1 MTSPPTP
8 HDDGALRRQ
17 LDQLRVL
24 YALTETLMA
33 STDVA
38 QMYDAAMDGFR
49 GALAVERVSFLLSEA
64 DGVPRFRAWRGLS
77 DTYRRAV
84 EGHNFW
90 APDDPNPTPVVVA
103 DVATDPS
110 MAAFRDVALAEGIAS
125 LVAVPLVVR
134 GRTIGKCMLYFD
146 RPRVLSPDELRL
158 AHTVADHVAF
168 AVERKRAGDDLE
180 ASSALLRAIVDGT
193 PGIVLVKDRAGRYL
207 LANRAAMEFSG
218 PRSPLLGE
226 RASDVLDPDNARIV
240 PEFDRLVIEEGRTV
254 RHDLLMA
261 DSHGTARAFHA
272 TRGPILGAQGDV
284 AGIFVILHDVTEREA
299 AERQVR
305 ENEERFRSLLQN
317 ASDITSVLGPD
328 GTIKYES
335 PAFYRLLGWNEAEIL
350 GRNAFEF
357 VHPDDRDLVM
367 DVFAEALRTE
377 RESRPVEF
385 RFRRADGSYL
395 TLEAKGVNRLADPL
409 IAGVIV
415 NSRDVTER
423 NRLAEELRQ
432 AQKMEAI
439 GRLAGGIAHDFNNL
453 LTVIGGYSEA
463 ALFEQDP
470 AEVRHC
476 LEEVRRASDRASKL
490 TTQLLAFARRRVIT
504 PSAVDLNAAI
514 AGLVDM
520 LQRLIGTDVRLET
533 ALGPHVGAI
542 RVDRGQLEQVVM
554 NLAINARDAMPQ
566 GGTLTLSTAAD
577 DAGDAVLTVQD
588 TGRGMDRETVAHM
601 FEPFFTTKGPG
612 QGTGLGLAT
621 VYGIVTQHGG
631 TIAVDSAP
639 GRGTSFRITFPREPG
654 DAASLRPPADLR
666 TDTAGSETILL
677 VEDEPMVRGLV
688 RTMLRSRGY
697 TVLEASSGEE
707 AMERFAGRLD
717 DIQLLLTDVVMPGI
731 NGRVLAETLT
741 TRRPSLKVLFMS
753 GYTEDAVLGAQRRD
767 VQFLQKPFAPDVL
780 RAKVR
785 EVLDTPPAVPAA

>member
-1 MTSPPTP
+1 MTSPLTP
-8 HDDGALRRQ
+8 HDDGALRHQ

-49 GALAVERVSFLLSEA
+49 GALAVERVSILLSEA

-84 EGHNFW
+84 EGHSFW

-103 DVATDPS
+103 DVAADPS

-193 PGIVLVKDRAGRYL
+193 PDIVLVKDRAGRYL
-207 LANRAAMEFSG
+207 LANRAATEFAG
-218 PRSPLLGE
+218 QRSALLGE
-226 RASDVLDPDNARIV
+226 RASEVLDPNNARAV
-240 PEFDRLVIEEGRTV
+240 PEFDRLVMDEGRTI
-254 RHDLLMA
+254 RHDLVA
-261 DSHGTARAFHA
+261 PDEHGGLHAFHA
-272 TRGPILGAQGDV
+272 TRGPIFGAQGEV
-284 AGIFVILHDVTEREA
+284 SGVFVILHDVTEREA
-299 AERQVR
+299 VQRQVR

-317 ASDITSVLGPD
+317 ASDITSVLGQD

-335 PAFYRLLGWNEAEIL
+335 PAFYRLLGWTEAEIL
-350 GRNAFEF
+350 GRNAFEL

-377 RESRPVEF
+377 RESLPVEF
-385 RFRRADGSYL
+385 RYRRADGSYVV
-395 TLEAKGVNRLADPL
+395 LEAKGVNRLRDPL

-432 AQKMEAI
+432 AQKVEAI

-514 AGLVDM
+514 AALVDM

-533 ALGPHVGAI
+533 GLGPHVGAI

-566 GGTLTLSTAAD
+566 GGTLTLSTAVD

-588 TGRGMDRETVAHM
+588 TGRG
-601 FEPFFTTKGPG
+601 
-612 QGTGLGLAT
+612 
-621 VYGIVTQHGG
+621 
-631 TIAVDSAP
+631 
-639 GRGTSFRITFPREPG
+639 TSFRITFPREPG
-654 DAASLRPPADLR
+654 GTASLRPPADLR

-707 AMERFAGRLD
+707 AMERYAGRLD

-767 VQFLQKPFAPDVL
+767 VQFLQKPFAPDAL

>member
-1 MTSPPTP
+1 MTAPFSPR
-8 HDDGALRRQ
+8 DDGALRHQ
-17 LDQLRVL
+17 PDQLRVL
-24 YALTETLMA
+24 YALTDTLMA

-38 QMYDAAMDGFR
+38 QMYDAAMDAFR
-49 GALAVERVSFLLSEA
+49 GALGVERVSILISED
-64 DGVPRFRAWRGLS
+64 DGAPRFKAWRGLS
-77 DTYRRAV
+77 GNYRQAV
-84 EGHNFW
+84 DGHSFW
-90 APDDPNPTPVVVA
+90 APDDPNPAPVVIA
-103 DVATDPS
+103 DATTDPAL
-110 MAAFRDVALAEGIAS
+110 AAFRDLVRAEGIAS
-125 LVAVPLVVR
+125 LVAVPLVVK

-146 RPRVLSPDELRL
+146 RPRVLSADELRL

-168 AVERKRAGDDLE
+168 AVERRRAEDALA
-180 ASSALLRAIVDGT
+180 ASSSLLRSIIDGT
-193 PGIVLVKDRAGRYL
+193 PDIVLVKNRAGRYL
-207 LANRAAMEFSG
+207 LANRAAIEFAG
-218 PRSPLLGE
+218 QRSALLGE
-226 RASDVLDPDNARIV
+226 RASEVLDPDNARSV
-240 PEFDRLVIEEGRTV
+240 PELDRLVMDEGRTI
-254 RHDLLMA
+254 RHDMVAPDERGAL
-261 DSHGTARAFHA
+261 HAFHA
-272 TRGPILGAQGDV
+272 TRGPIVGAQGEV
-284 AGIFVILHDVTEREA
+284 SGVFVILHDVTEREA
-299 AERQVR
+299 VQRQVR

-328 GTIKYES
+328 GHIKYES
-335 PAFYRLLGWNEAEIL
+335 PAFYRLLGWTEAEVM
-350 GRNAFEF
+350 GRNAFEL

-377 RESRPVEF
+377 QESRPVEF
-385 RFRRADGSYL
+385 RFQRADGSYL

-409 IAGVIV
+409 IAGIIV

-432 AQKMEAI
+432 AQKMEAS

-476 LEEVRRASDRASKL
+476 LEEVKRAADRASKL

-514 AGLVDM
+514 ASLADM

-533 ALGPHVGAI
+533 ALGADVGAI
-542 RVDRGQLEQVVM
+542 KVDRGQLEQVVM
-554 NLAINARDAMPQ
+554 NLAINARDAMPA
-566 GGTLTLSTAAD
+566 GGTLTLATSVDAA
-577 DAGDAVLTVQD
+577 GEAVLVVRD
-588 TGRGMDRETVAHM
+588 TGRGMDRETVSHM

-621 VYGIVTQHGG
+621 VYGVVTQHGG

-639 GRGTSFRITFPREPG
+639 GLGTTFRITFPREQADSG
-654 DAASLRPPADLR
+654 GSRPVADPR
-666 TDTAGSETILL
+666 TDTTGSETILV

-707 AMERFAGRLD
+707 AMERYAGRLD

-741 TRRPSLKVLFMS
+741 GRRPGLKVLFMS
-753 GYTEDAVLGAQRRD
+753 GYTEDAVLGAQRRE
-767 VQFLQKPFAPDVL
+767 VQFLQKPFAPEVL

-785 EVLDTPPAVPAA
+785 EVLDLPPAVPAA